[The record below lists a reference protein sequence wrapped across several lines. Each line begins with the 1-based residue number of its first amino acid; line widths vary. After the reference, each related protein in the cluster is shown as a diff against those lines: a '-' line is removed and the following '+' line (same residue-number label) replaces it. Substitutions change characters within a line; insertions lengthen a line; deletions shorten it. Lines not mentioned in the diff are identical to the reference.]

1 MYQAVE
7 LNVNGRLI
15 RGVVRAPEGEG
26 PFPAVIF
33 HHGFN
38 VEKVGLMR
46 LHELFSR
53 ECVKA
58 GFACIRFDFYGL
70 GESDGDFSDM
80 TIGTE
85 LEESEAIYRWTC
97 GQTYIDCERVI
108 LSGHSMGAL
117 VASIVAPKV
126 QPKALLLWSPALT
139 MYYQAGFRTRST
151 VGPTEHG
158 WDIGGMELSHAFM
171 DEAAKMNFLEMAR
184 GYGGDVLAIHGG
196 EDEQIPVEVVYR
208 YKNLYGEK
216 FRFTI
221 IEGANHQFSSIPWK
235 EQVYRESIAFITK
248 FKK

>member
-1 MYQAVE
+1 MDE
-7 LNVNGRLI
+7 ETRIDFENS
-15 RGVVRAPEGEG
+15 
-26 PFPAVIF
+26 
-33 HHGFN
+33 
-38 VEKVGLMR
+38 
-46 LHELFSR
+46 FSLDNIKIL
-53 ECVKA
+53 VKQ
-58 GFACIRFDFYGL
+58 GTKDFG
-70 GESDGDFSDM
+70 GDFLRKFQ
-80 TIGTE
+80 GQV
-85 LEESEAIYRWTC
+85 RWVNV
-97 GQTYIDCERVI
+97 R
-108 LSGHSMGAL
+108 
-117 VASIVAPKV
+117 
-126 QPKALLLWSPALT
+126 LLLDPALT